1 MTDTGFL
8 EFNGARLYYEAAGSG
23 PALVLIHAGIA
34 DSRMWDGQFAEFA
47 RHCRVVR
54 YDTRGYGRSKTEPV
68 EFSNRA
74 DLAALLDHLGIER
87 ATLVG
92 VSRGG
97 QIAGDFALE
106 FPHRI
111 SGLVPVCAGMSGFDY
126 ESVVDAAALE
136 LDEAAYAAQQA
147 KDWDRAAELNV
158 QLWVDGPGQ
167 PVGRAPAAARELVRQ
182 MTYDN
187 ITQHHGDE
195 KPLVLDPPAAGRLGE
210 IQVPAL
216 VIIGALDTGD
226 SVAVADA
233 LVAGI
238 AGARKV
244 VFENAAH
251 VPNLEEPELFNK
263 VLLEFLQSN
272 GLAD

>member
-1 MTDTGFL
+1 MAETGYL
-8 EFNGARLYYEAAGSG
+8 EFNGAKLCYEVAGSG

-34 DSRMWDGQFAEFA
+34 DSRMWDVQFAEFA

-54 YDTRGYGRSKTEPV
+54 YDTRGYGRSRTEPV
-68 EFSNRA
+68 EFSNRE

-87 ATLVG
+87 ATVVG

-97 QIAGDFALE
+97 QIAGDFTLE
-106 FPHRI
+106 YPHRV
-111 SGLVPVCAGMSGFDY
+111 SGFVPVCAGLSGFDY
-126 ESVVDAAALE
+126 DSAPDAAALE
-136 LDEAAYAAQQA
+136 LDEAAWAAQQA
-147 KDWDRAAELNV
+147 KEWDRCADLNV

-167 PVGRAPAAARELVRQ
+167 PAGRAPAAARELVRQ

-187 ITQHHGDE
+187 ITQHLGDE
-195 KPLVLDPPAAGRLGE
+195 KPKVLDPPAAGRLDE
-210 IQVPAL
+210 IQVPTL
-216 VIIGALDTGD
+216 VIIGALDTRD

-233 LVAGI
+233 LAAGI
-238 AGARKV
+238 AGAQKV

-251 VPNLEEPELFNK
+251 VPSLEDPARFNA